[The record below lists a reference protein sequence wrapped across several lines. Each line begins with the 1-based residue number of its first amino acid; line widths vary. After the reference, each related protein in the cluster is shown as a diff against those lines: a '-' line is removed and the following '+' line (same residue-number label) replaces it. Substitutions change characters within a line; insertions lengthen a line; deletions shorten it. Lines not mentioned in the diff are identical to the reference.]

1 MSFYFSPVIPAL
13 GIAHILNF
21 GHSSVYMVVSY
32 YVLICISLMTKDLEH
47 LFKYLL
53 VILFGKCQIRAFVHF
68 KTRLFVLFSRIKKIF
83 VYSGLFLKDRVLDN
97 NYLS

>member
-68 KTRLFVLFSRIKKIF
+68 KTRLFVLFSRIKK
-83 VYSGLFLKDRVLDN
+83 
-97 NYLS
+97 YLYILGYL